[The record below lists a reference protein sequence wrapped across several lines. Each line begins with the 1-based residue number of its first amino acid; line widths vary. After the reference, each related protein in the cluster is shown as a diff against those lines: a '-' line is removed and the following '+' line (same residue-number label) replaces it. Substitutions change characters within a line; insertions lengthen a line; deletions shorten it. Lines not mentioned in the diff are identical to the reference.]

1 MLNVQPFIADK
12 GHQQQPTLRSMSG
25 KNLSGKQREGFR
37 CASARARDFSKV
49 HFFKNEKADEE
60 MQKNLVAPCFNN
72 KVEGQKK
79 QKEVAG
85 REVDLKIMLMKTCV

>member
-1 MLNVQPFIADK
+1 
-12 GHQQQPTLRSMSG
+12 MSG
-25 KNLSGKQREGFR
+25 KNLSGKQREWFR

-72 KVEGQKK
+72 KVEG
-79 QKEVAG
+79 
-85 REVDLKIMLMKTCV
+85 